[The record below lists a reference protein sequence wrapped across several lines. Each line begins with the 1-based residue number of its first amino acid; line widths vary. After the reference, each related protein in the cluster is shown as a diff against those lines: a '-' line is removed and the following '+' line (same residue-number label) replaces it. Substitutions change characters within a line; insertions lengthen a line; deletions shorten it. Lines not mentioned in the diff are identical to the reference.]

1 MLMKLRINRS
11 TLWVWMSTLLII
23 AMLLAPGWAEAKK
36 NLPNALQFV
45 IPILPEA
52 ERYLDLLAYPPYLAV
67 ALENN
72 GITPSNLSRVTV
84 VDGHTAQFKNA
95 FLRFSEKKGPLF
107 IYQGKMEL
115 EIANVKTGFNLHT
128 EVDTSEIKK
137 GTVTVRIYTPLAK
150 LLPKP
155 LVDKIEKKIQS
166 LTGEGVQK
174 KMFAYLDD
182 LEKRRPQGSGTA
194 GTLELILIQG
204 YNAISPGKSGEGREP
219 GDAESFSDQIL
230 FLATLAIWFIVVPLA
245 ALSFYLWRKFKYR
258 RPEAPRADG

>member
-1 MLMKLRINRS
+1 
-11 TLWVWMSTLLII
+11 
-23 AMLLAPGWAEAKK
+23 MLLLPGWAQARK

-45 IPILPEA
+45 IPVLPEA

-72 GITPSNLSRVTV
+72 GITPSNLTRVTV
-84 VDGHTAQFKNA
+84 VDAHTVQFRNA

-115 EIANVKTGFNLHT
+115 EIANVKTGFNLRT
-128 EVDTSEIKK
+128 EVDISEIKK
-137 GTVTVRIYTPLAK
+137 GTVTIRIYTPLAG

-155 LVDKIEKKIQS
+155 LVDKIEIKIQS
-166 LTGEGVQK
+166 LAGEAVQK
-174 KMFAYLDD
+174 KMLAYLDD
-182 LEKRRPQGSGTA
+182 LEKRRPQGSGIA

-204 YNAISPGKSGEGREP
+204 YNTSSSARLGEGREP
-219 GDAESFSDQIL
+219 GDAEPFSDQIL

-245 ALSFYLWRKFKYR
+245 ALSFYLWRRFKHR
-258 RPEAPRADG
+258 RLESPHTDG